1 MGMSTEQK
9 AAEATKLMS
18 LAPQSRPVAGA
29 APAAAPVVG
38 GKVDSSNPLLKGK

>member
-1 MGMSTEQK
+1 MPTRKCVGKNQK
-9 AAEATKLMS
+9 LVGKT
-18 LAPQSRPVAGA
+18 PQSRPVAGA